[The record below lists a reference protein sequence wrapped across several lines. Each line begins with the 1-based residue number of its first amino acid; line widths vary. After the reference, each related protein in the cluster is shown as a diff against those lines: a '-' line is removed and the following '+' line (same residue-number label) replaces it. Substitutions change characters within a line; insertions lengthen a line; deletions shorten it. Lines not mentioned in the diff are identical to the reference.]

1 MSDAAAPEYT
11 LPVSLTGHSDL
22 SRLGRAVE
30 LLEGNLQAQRVRNA
44 DAPVQL
50 PSIGQALSDFIE
62 QNKLDVTDADVL
74 AELKAQLRKIKDHA
88 PVMHMTFANEVDPY
102 LLQKLVMWL
111 RTEIHPHAL
120 LDVGLQPGLVG
131 GVYLRTPNKV
141 HDFSVKALL
150 KNKRDII
157 FEELQKL
164 NAG

>member
-1 MSDAAAPEYT
+1 MSDAPAKEYV

-30 LLEGNLQAQRVRNA
+30 VLESNLQAQRVRSA

-50 PSIGQALSDFIE
+50 QAIGQAQNDFIE
-62 QNKLDVTDADVL
+62 QNTLDVADADTL
-74 AELKAQLRKIKDHA
+74 AALKAALRKIKDHA
-88 PVMHMTFANEVDPY
+88 PVMDMTFANEVDPY
-102 LLQKLVMWL
+102 LLQKLVLWL

-120 LDVGLQPGLVG
+120 LDVGLQPSLVG

-164 NAG
+164 HAG